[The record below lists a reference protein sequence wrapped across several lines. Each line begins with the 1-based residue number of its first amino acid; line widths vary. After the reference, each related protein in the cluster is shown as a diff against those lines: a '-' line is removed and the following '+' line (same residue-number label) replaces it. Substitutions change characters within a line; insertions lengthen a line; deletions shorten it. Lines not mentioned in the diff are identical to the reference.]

1 MAIDLKISHKMIR
14 IIAVYLPHA
23 GYDSNYFQST
33 LDDVERL
40 IMEACDKRYA
50 VVIGGDFNLSLDQGV
65 RDRLL
70 QDLCA
75 EFSLDIANGTPLAE
89 NPNMWTFKTSW
100 GNFNRL
106 DYVLHSRSLQSSEVS
121 ANLDLDMGSDHR
133 NVSVSISYIR
143 SKEAWKLRTRSFKG
157 WKPILDESKNADA
170 YHSHLQK
177 LMHDCPPTS
186 LRDLGKI
193 AVEAAEPSGS
203 RLQGPKGIKRPGQSL
218 ELKDLVLQRKETR
231 DTNGRR
237 KLSKLIHKQ
246 SRKEL
251 RMWKAKWA
259 EYLLEKF
266 ENTKYLQKIKIS
278 PIKSSAC
285 PIDAESFASFLGTLY
300 SSSNPLTTTEE
311 DTKAIRSIPEF
322 SLDELEAALK
332 GIANLRSADEDGIV
346 VEMIKYAN
354 ESFKEA
360 LLGFLNQILI
370 DGRFDESWHTTILQM
385 LPKDGDLGELS
396 NWRPIALLPIFYKVF
411 SKLVYNRISIQLF
424 QYQSWDQHGFTPGIR
439 IEDALLCAEVV
450 LEYHE
455 EFTLPIWM
463 LSMDMRKAF
472 DMIDHLALINALRSK
487 GLSEEYI
494 SLLSLLYADQSGTVN
509 RSSAFLIQ
517 LGVKQGDTLSAILF
531 NCVLD
536 IAFDAWLLSLHHEGI
551 YIGHGLP
558 RLTNIRY
565 ADDIMLYAKSLNELE
580 DMTGKLMDELRN
592 IGLTLNAKKTKILRC
607 NPSEDDSTLNFT
619 EISGEFVKILDDD
632 ESHKYLGKQLSSSA
646 SSRASIEFSNR
657 KRSAW
662 ASFHKHKSVLLDHSV
677 SLRLR
682 LKYFDACIGP
692 AMLFGMSV
700 LPMTKGRLQELD
712 RIQRK
717 MMRRIVGWRRIED
730 EDWSITMKRMKTRL
744 EWGQTLFYCEPWTI
758 RFARIQWRY
767 IQHLIGAYPLL
778 WARIM
783 CKFNIYPTDDP
794 QSEFLPHR
802 YPGHPRMRWDDHIRS
817 FCNKI
822 WPELRGRH
830 WFDILCHHDLS
841 KYEDEYVLYIANL

>member
-1 MAIDLKISHKMIR
+1 
-14 IIAVYLPHA
+14 
-23 GYDSNYFQST
+23 
-33 LDDVERL
+33 
-40 IMEACDKRYA
+40 MEVCDKRYA

-75 EFSLDIANGTPLAE
+75 EFSLDIANGTSLAE

-133 NVSVSISYIR
+133 NVSVSMSYIR

-193 AVEAAEPSGS
+193 VVEAAEPSGS

-285 PIDAESFASFLGTLY
+285 PIDAEAFASFLGTLY

-332 GIANLRSADEDGIV
+332 GMTNLRSADEDGIV

-354 ESFKEA
+354 E
-360 LLGFLNQILI
+360 
-370 DGRFDESWHTTILQM
+370 
-385 LPKDGDLGELS
+385 
-396 NWRPIALLPIFYKVF
+396 
-411 SKLVYNRISIQLF
+411 
-424 QYQSWDQHGFTPGIR
+424 
-439 IEDALLCAEVV
+439 
-450 LEYHE
+450 
-455 EFTLPIWM
+455 
-463 LSMDMRKAF
+463 
-472 DMIDHLALINALRSK
+472 
-487 GLSEEYI
+487 
-494 SLLSLLYADQSGTVN
+494 
-509 RSSAFLIQ
+509 
-517 LGVKQGDTLSAILF
+517 
-531 NCVLD
+531 
-536 IAFDAWLLSLHHEGI
+536 
-551 YIGHGLP
+551 
-558 RLTNIRY
+558 
-565 ADDIMLYAKSLNELE
+565 
-580 DMTGKLMDELRN
+580 
-592 IGLTLNAKKTKILRC
+592 
-607 NPSEDDSTLNFT
+607 
-619 EISGEFVKILDDD
+619 
-632 ESHKYLGKQLSSSA
+632 
-646 SSRASIEFSNR
+646 
-657 KRSAW
+657 
-662 ASFHKHKSVLLDHSV
+662 
-677 SLRLR
+677 
-682 LKYFDACIGP
+682 
-692 AMLFGMSV
+692 
-700 LPMTKGRLQELD
+700 
-712 RIQRK
+712 
-717 MMRRIVGWRRIED
+717 
-730 EDWSITMKRMKTRL
+730 
-744 EWGQTLFYCEPWTI
+744 
-758 RFARIQWRY
+758 
-767 IQHLIGAYPLL
+767 
-778 WARIM
+778 
-783 CKFNIYPTDDP
+783 
-794 QSEFLPHR
+794 
-802 YPGHPRMRWDDHIRS
+802 
-817 FCNKI
+817 
-822 WPELRGRH
+822 
-830 WFDILCHHDLS
+830 
-841 KYEDEYVLYIANL
+841 